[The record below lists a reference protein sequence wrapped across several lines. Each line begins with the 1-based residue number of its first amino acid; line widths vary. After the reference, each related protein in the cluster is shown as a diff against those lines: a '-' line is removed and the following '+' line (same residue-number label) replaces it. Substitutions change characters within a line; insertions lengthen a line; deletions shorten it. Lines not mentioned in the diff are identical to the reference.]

1 MRLNEFLENKGMK
14 ETNIF
19 WMPIMFKTMN
29 VNKKDR
35 KMKNRILG
43 KNSKLKDRKEVK
55 QEGLEILK
63 DGER

>member
-1 MRLNEFLENKGMK
+1 
-14 ETNIF
+14 
-19 WMPIMFKTMN
+19 MPIMFKTMN

>member
-1 MRLNEFLENKGMK
+1 
-14 ETNIF
+14 
-19 WMPIMFKTMN
+19 MN
-29 VNKKDR
+29 VKKKGR

-55 QEGLEILK
+55 REGLEILK